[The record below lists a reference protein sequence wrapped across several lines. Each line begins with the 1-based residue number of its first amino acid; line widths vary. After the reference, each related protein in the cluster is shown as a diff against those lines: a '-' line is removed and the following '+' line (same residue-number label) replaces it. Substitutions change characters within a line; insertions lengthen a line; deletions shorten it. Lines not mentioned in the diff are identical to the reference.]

1 MDRTDLQI
9 LSILQQNARTTIKQ
23 ISSEV
28 NLSPPSVTERIRRL
42 EESGAILGYHA
53 KVNPLKL
60 SRNLMVFI
68 GVDVTPERYA
78 TFSSFC
84 SSSSCILEHY
94 RVIGIYNAM
103 LLAALHDTSE
113 LETLIDSLKKYGSTN
128 SFIILSTVFEGRTPK
143 ELNQK

>member
-1 MDRTDLQI
+1 MP
-9 LSILQQNARTTIKQ
+9 RTTIKQ

-53 KVNPLKL
+53 KVNPLKAVKKFDGIYRSGCHSPSDMLPFLL
-60 SRNLMVFI
+60 SVAL
-68 GVDVTPERYA
+68 
-78 TFSSFC
+78 
-84 SSSSCILEHY
+84 SSCILEHY

-143 ELNQK
+143 ELNQN